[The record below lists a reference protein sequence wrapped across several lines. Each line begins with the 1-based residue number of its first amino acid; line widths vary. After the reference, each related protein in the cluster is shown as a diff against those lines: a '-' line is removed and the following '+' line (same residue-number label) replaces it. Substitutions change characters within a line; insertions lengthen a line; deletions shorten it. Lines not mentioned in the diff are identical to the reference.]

1 MQRPLLIPLLAFIQC
16 TPLEERVEIFDAG
29 WCADSRSGSAACI
42 LDGDTFDLVG
52 CERTLDE
59 TGDDDRVRLHG
70 IQAPEVAHGSEP
82 TECFGDE
89 ATEFLSRLLQ
99 GRTLRLEFDEECYG
113 YYNRTLAWVF
123 ISGEVDDPLISS
135 EPDDPLRE
143 ELKLFDGIGLND
155 DGSFDVLVNELMVRA
170 GYARIY
176 EAKEDGRYY
185 DRLQE
190 AELQAAHSDQGLW
203 TACDG

>member
-1 MQRPLLIPLLAFIQC
+1 M
-16 TPLEERVEIFDAG
+16 FDAG
-29 WCADSRSGSAACI
+29 WCADPKNGSAACI

-52 CERTLDE
+52 CDRTLDDS
-59 TGDDDRVRLHG
+59 GDDDRVRLLG
-70 IQAPEVAHGSEP
+70 IQAPEIAHGSDAAD
-82 TECFGDE
+82 CYGDE

-123 ISGEVDDPLISS
+123 ISGEA
-135 EPDDPLRE
+135 DDPLRE
-143 ELKLFDGIGLND
+143 ELEMYEEIGMNE

-176 EAKEDGRYY
+176 EAEEEGRYY
-185 DRLQE
+185 DRLQQ

-203 TACDG
+203 AACDG

>member
-16 TPLEERVEIFDAG
+16 TPLEERVKMFDAG
-29 WCADSRSGSAACI
+29 WCADPKNGSAACI

-52 CERTLDE
+52 CERTLDD
-59 TGDDDRVRLHG
+59 TGDDDRVRLLG
-70 IQAPEVAHGSEP
+70 IQAPEIAHGADVA
-82 TECFGDE
+82 ECYGDE
-89 ATEFLSRLLQ
+89 ATEFLSRVLQ

-113 YYNRTLAWVF
+113 YYNRTLAWIF
-123 ISGEVDDPLISS
+123 ISGES
-135 EPDDPLRE
+135 DDPLRE
-143 ELKLFDGIGLND
+143 ELEMFEEIGVNE

-176 EAKEDGRYY
+176 EAEEEGRYF
-185 DRLQE
+185 DRLQQ

-203 TACDG
+203 AACDG